1 MRIVPVGGER
11 PYEVR
16 IQRGLIDQLGEQLH
30 QTLPK
35 VQTVAILTDETVD
48 RLYGDKAEQS
58 LKGAGL
64 RTCRFSFPGGEDN
77 KSLNTWGRMVEFLAE
92 NRLTRSDCVV
102 ALGGG
107 IPGDLAGFAAACY
120 LRGIACVQV
129 PTTLLAM
136 VDSSVGGKTGLN
148 LEEGKNLAG
157 AFHQPSLVL
166 CDPDTLSTLP
176 PETLADGAA
185 ESIKYGVL
193 GDQELFDLLHGGK
206 WLLQAEWVI
215 ERCVAAKAALVEK
228 DEHDT
233 GSRQLLNLG
242 HTFAHAIEKCSR
254 YAISHGHAVAIGM
267 VYAARLSRRLGLCT
281 SEVEAAIRLANQQN
295 GLPVAA
301 PYGADELTA
310 VALSDKKRMGD
321 KMTFVLPSSI
331 GACGLHQAEVREL
344 PQWMKMAVEE

>member
-1 MRIVPVGGER
+1 MRSVPVRGDH

-16 IQRGLIDQLGEQLH
+16 IQRGLMKELGAQLH
-30 QTLPK
+30 QTLPR
-35 VQTVAILTDETVD
+35 VQTVAILTDETVN
-48 RLYGDKAEQS
+48 RLYGNEAEQS
-58 LKGAGL
+58 LNGAGL
-64 RTCRFSFPGGEDN
+64 RTCRFAFPGGEDN
-77 KSLNTWGRMVEFLAE
+77 KSLNTWGRMVGFLAE
-92 NRLTRSDCVV
+92 NHLTRSDCVV

-120 LRGIACVQV
+120 LRGVACVQV

-148 LEEGKNLAG
+148 LMEGKNLTG

-166 CDPDTLSTLP
+166 CDPDTLSTLS

-185 ESIKYGVL
+185 ESLKYGVL
-193 GDQELFDLLHGGK
+193 GDPELFALLQSGQ
-206 WLLQAEWVI
+206 WLAQAEWVI
-215 ERCVAAKAALVEK
+215 ERCVAAKVALVEQ

-267 VYAARLSRRLGLCT
+267 VYAARLSCRLGLCT
-281 SEVEAAIRLANQQN
+281 PGVEALIRQANQQN
-295 GLPVAA
+295 GLPVSA
-301 PYGADELTA
+301 PYGADELTD

-321 KMTFVLPSSI
+321 QMTFVLPHGI
-331 GACGLHQAEVREL
+331 GACGLHQAEIRL
-344 PQWMKMAVEE
+344 LLQWMKMAVEE

>member
-1 MRIVPVGGER
+1 MRIVPVGGEH

-16 IQRGLIDQLGEQLH
+16 IQRGLLNQLGEQLLEA
-30 QTLPK
+30 LPK
-35 VQTVAILTDETVD
+35 VQTVAILTDETVG
-48 RLYGDKAEQS
+48 RLYGDKAEES
-58 LKGAGL
+58 LKEAGL
-64 RTCRFSFPGGEDN
+64 RTCRFAFPGGEDN
-77 KSLNTWGRMVEFLAE
+77 KSLNAWGRMVEFLAE

-120 LRGIACVQV
+120 LRGVACVQV

-136 VDSSVGGKTGLN
+136 VDSSVGGKMGLN

-176 PETLADGAA
+176 QETLADGAA

-193 GDQELFDLLHGGK
+193 GDRELFDLLQGGK
-206 WLLQAEWVI
+206 WLSQAEWVI
-215 ERCVAAKAALVEK
+215 ERCVAAKAALVEE

-267 VYAARLSRRLGLCT
+267 VYAARLSCRLGLCQQ
-281 SEVEAAIRLANQQN
+281 EVEAAIRLANQQN
-295 GLPVAA
+295 GLPVSA

-321 KMTFVLPSSI
+321 QMTFVLPSSI
-331 GACGLHQAEVREL
+331 GACKLHQAEVRLL
-344 PQWMKMAVEE
+344 PEWMKMAVEE

>member
-1 MRIVPVGGER
+1 MRIVPVGGEH
-11 PYEVR
+11 PYEVH
-16 IQRGLIDQLGEQLH
+16 IQRGLLNQLGAQLLEA
-30 QTLPK
+30 LPK
-35 VQTVAILTDETVD
+35 VQTVAILTDETVN
-48 RLYGDKAEQS
+48 RLYGDRAEKS
-58 LKGAGL
+58 LKEAGL
-64 RTCRFSFPGGEDN
+64 YTCRFAFPGGEDN
-77 KSLNTWGRMVEFLAE
+77 KSLNTWGQMVEFLAE

-120 LRGIACVQV
+120 LRGVACVQV

-193 GDQELFDLLHGGK
+193 GDRELFDLLQGGR
-206 WLLQAEWVI
+206 WMEQAEWVI
-215 ERCVAAKAALVEK
+215 ERCVAAKAALVEE

-254 YAISHGHAVAIGM
+254 FAISHGHAVAIGM

-281 SEVEAAIRLANQQN
+281 PDVESAIRLANQQN
-295 GLPVAA
+295 GLPVSA

-321 KMTFVLPSSI
+321 TMTFVLPSGI
-331 GACGLHQAEVREL
+331 GVCGLHQAAVREL
-344 PQWMKMAVEE
+344 SQWMKMAVEE